1 MMASLVAGRGK
12 VYDDV
17 AFDEGIWY
25 FIVRSTRDKTFPGF

>member
-17 AFDEGIWY
+17 AINKGIWY
-25 FIVRSTRDKTFPGF
+25 STVCSSAIV